1 MDFRG
6 IDSTKKLKLGCLISK
21 ELKESLGLGSKL
33 VENSKVSFILSS
45 QS

>member
-1 MDFRG
+1 MDLRG

-21 ELKESLGLGSKL
+21 EFKESLGLGSKL
-33 VENSKVSFILSS
+33 VENSKASFILSS